1 MRRTA
6 GTVMMDGAFGLAGFA
21 FVVILLLLALAL
33 IAGIVLLVRAA
44 AGGGSGA
51 ASAQHALRILEER
64 YARGEI
70 DRDEFTQRR
79 DDLRG

>member
-1 MRRTA
+1 MMMN
-6 GTVMMDGAFGLAGFA
+6 GTYGLVGFA
-21 FVVILLLLALAL
+21 FVVLLLLLAMAL
-33 IAGIVLLVRAA
+33 IAAIVIVVRAA
-44 AGGGSGA
+44 AGGGS
-51 ASAQHALRILEER
+51 SADSTQGALRILEER